1 MANRLVILS
10 DMWGSKKGL
19 WITSYLGYLQQY
31 YDITFYDCQHLANI
45 SLEVNSPENI
55 HKEFIDGGVETA
67 VAHLLKKE
75 TEPSHYLTFGIGG
88 CIAWKAALKGL
99 PIKSLYTISS
109 TRLRFEC
116 ERPTAAS
123 IQLLYG
129 QNDEFKPSTTWSDQ
143 IGVEVEVVKGFGHE
157 LYTDEKIIS
166 KVCQDLLAKVMQ
178 KQYVA

>member
-31 YDITFYDCQHLANI
+31 YNITFYDCQHLADI
-45 SLEVNSPENI
+45 SLAVDSPENI
-55 HKEFIDGGVETA
+55 QKEFIDGGVETA

-75 TEPSHYLTFGIGG
+75 NEPSHYLAFGIGG
-88 CIAWKAALKGL
+88 TIAWKAALKGL
-99 PIKSLYTISS
+99 PMKSLYAISS
-109 TRLRFEC
+109 TRLRLENHK
-116 ERPTAAS
+116 PQGNA
-123 IQLLYG
+123 QLLYG
-129 QNDEFKPSTTWSDQ
+129 QHDEFRPTTEWSVQ
-143 IGVEVEVVKGFGHE
+143 LGVELEIVKNFGHE

-178 KQYVA
+178 KQSVA

>member
-75 TEPSHYLTFGIGG
+75 TVPSHYLAFGIGG
-88 CIAWKAALKGL
+88 NIAWKAALKGL
-99 PIKSLYTISS
+99 PLKSLYSISS
-109 TRLRFEC
+109 NRLRLESK
-116 ERPTAAS
+116 RPAGKV
-123 IQLLYG
+123 QLLYG
-129 QNDEFKPSTTWSDQ
+129 QNDEFRPSDTWSDQ
-143 IGVEVEVVKGFGHE
+143 IGVDVEVVKGFGHE

-178 KQYVA
+178 KQRVA

>member
-1 MANRLVILS
+1 MAKKLVILS

-31 YDITFYDCQHLANI
+31 YDITYYDCQQLANI

-55 HKEFIDGGVETA
+55 HGEFIGGGVETA

-75 TEPSHYLTFGIGG
+75 QEPSHYLAFGIGG
-88 CIAWKAALKGL
+88 SIAWKAALKGL

-109 TRLRFEC
+109 TRLRLENDA
-116 ERPTAAS
+116 PTAG
-123 IQLLYG
+123 IKLLYG
-129 QNDEFKPSTTWSDQ
+129 QNDEFRPSTLWSDQ
-143 IGVEVEVVKGFGHE
+143 IGVDVEVVQDFGHE

-166 KVCQDLLAKVMQ
+166 KVCQELLAKVMK